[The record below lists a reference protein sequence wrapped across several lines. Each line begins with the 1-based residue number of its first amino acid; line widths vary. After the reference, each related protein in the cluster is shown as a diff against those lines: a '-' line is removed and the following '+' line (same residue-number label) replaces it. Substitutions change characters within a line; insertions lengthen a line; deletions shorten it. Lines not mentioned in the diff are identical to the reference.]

1 MIIGSHVLKMYLIGY
16 RNLSSKR
23 DTFFGICRDREQFG
37 RRCKRVTVWHPARER
52 AVRCSQGTPVYL
64 LPPPTWL
71 RPNRASKPSSLCM
84 ED

>member
-23 DTFFGICRDREQFG
+23 DTFFGIRRDREQFG
-37 RRCKRVTVWHPARER
+37 RRVTVWHPARER
-52 AVRCSQGTPVYL
+52 AVRCLQGTPVYL
-64 LPPPTWL
+64 LPPPTPTWL